1 MNNSG
6 FLKDI
11 GHGILLNQEEEKILK
26 KYEISY
32 LNCQSTKEL
41 LFKIED
47 YLNDSYEELDDL
59 EKLSLRLSEYSYY
72 QETRK

>member
-6 FLKDI
+6 FLKDV
-11 GHGILLNQEEEKILK
+11 GHGILLNQEEENILK

-32 LNCQSTKEL
+32 LNCQNTKEL

>member
-6 FLKDI
+6 FLKDV

-32 LNCQSTKEL
+32 LNCQNSKEL

-47 YLNDSYEELDDL
+47 YLNDSFEELEDL

>member
-6 FLKDI
+6 FLKDV
-11 GHGILLNQEEEKILK
+11 GHGILLNQEEENILK

-32 LNCQSTKEL
+32 LNCQNTKEL

-59 EKLSLRLSEYSYY
+59 EKLYLRLSEYSYY

>member
-6 FLKDI
+6 FLKDV

-32 LNCQSTKEL
+32 LNCQNTKEL

-47 YLNDSYEELDDL
+47 YLNDSFEELEDL

>member
-6 FLKDI
+6 FLKDV
-11 GHGILLNQEEEKILK
+11 GHGILLNQEEENILK

-32 LNCQSTKEL
+32 LNCQNTKEL

-47 YLNDSYEELDDL
+47 YLNDSYEELEDL

>member
-6 FLKDI
+6 FLKDV
-11 GHGILLNQEEEKILK
+11 GHGILLNQEEENILK
-26 KYEISY
+26 KYEIAYS
-32 LNCQSTKEL
+32 NCQNTKEL

-47 YLNDSYEELDDL
+47 YLNDSYEELEDL

>member
-6 FLKDI
+6 FLKDV
-11 GHGILLNQEEEKILK
+11 GHGIFLNQEEENILR

-32 LNCQSTKEL
+32 LNCQNTKEL

-47 YLNDSYEELDDL
+47 YLNDSFEELEDL